1 MVRWCL
7 DPVPIAGPPL
17 LRVLRARFCDGE
29 MSIISDDRTP
39 PGACSLAGE
48 PGAGGGPWQAGGA
61 SRPPAAAAVVT
72 IRLLGRFAVLRG
84 DEEIPA
90 RAYGGR
96 LPRQLLRLLVLRRG
110 ALISKDV
117 IAEAL
122 WPRRPPADTGGN
134 IEVQVSRIRRALA
147 DPALIRTGPGGYSLT
162 AGRECWVDTE
172 AFLAAA
178 GNGRRLLA
186 DRPAEALA
194 AFRNAL
200 ELWHGEP
207 LAEDTYAEWAQP
219 DRRCLSLALL
229 DALDGAAAAALACG
243 DPASA
248 SAWAERATA
257 REPLRETSA
266 ILAVRA
272 LAAGGD
278 PAGALAAFDSFRDR
292 LAREAGLDPS
302 PEALELR
309 ERILHRQPPA
319 PAPGQPRVTTVRPA
333 EPVPFTGHEEER
345 AAILPA
351 ATDYGPR
358 LAGLPGRGRELLALL
373 ALLGRPA
380 PPTLLAQ
387 ASGRALREVLDGL
400 DGLARAGLA
409 QPGPHG
415 WDRTHQSIG
424 HEVTA
429 ALGPARTARGHLL
442 LAQAL
447 EHGNADAAEIAAHL
461 AAGGDRAGAAA
472 AYATAAALRLERRE
486 CDEAIRLAETGL
498 GLDPPPMARVLLLQA
513 RAEARLRRGLLAG
526 ARADLEA
533 ALENSADP
541 AGRSRILAELA
552 ILEAR
557 SASLARG
564 EELVEL
570 AIAEAG
576 NRLEVLGQA
585 LAAGAVIDLLPA
597 GNLARAG
604 RRFRRAR
611 QLLEQAGEVRGQAR
625 VLYWQAMIGYMAG
638 RLREAAARLADLAD
652 LPVTPAEVFWLWSPR
667 ATRGHVLAFL
677 GEPQAGLAE
686 IEATLAWAEAA
697 RYPAVRSECLW
708 RRSEALAFAGRA
720 GEAAE
725 SAEQALVIATG
736 IRHAAC
742 IAAALRGLGIA
753 WETAGKPDRA
763 EEAFRHSVRAAEANP
778 FFAAWASARLG
789 ACLARQGRPL
799 EAAPHV
805 RAALSAGPPLTR
817 YEARWAH
824 AELLAARGEDQAC
837 RAAATQ
843 ALHAAEDGG
852 YLILLPRLRE
862 LAGL

>member
-1 MVRWCL
+1 MTAPGV
-7 DPVPIAGPPL
+7 PL
-17 LRVLRARFCDGE
+17 L
-29 MSIISDDRTP
+29 P
-39 PGACSLAGE
+39 E
-48 PGAGGGPWQAGGA
+48 PAASGGGLREAADATGL
-61 SRPPAAAAVVT
+61 PAAAAVIE
-72 IRLLGRFAVLRG
+72 IRLLGRFTVLRG
-84 DEEIPA
+84 SEEIPL
-90 RAYGGR
+90 RAFGGR
-96 LPRQLLRLLVLRRG
+96 LPRQLLRLLALRRG
-110 ALISKDV
+110 VLIPKDV

-134 IEVQVSRIRRALA
+134 IEVLVSRIRRALGN
-147 DPALIRTGPGGYSLT
+147 PALIRTGPGGYSLT
-162 AGRECWVDTE
+162 AGRECWMDTE

-178 GNGRRLLA
+178 GEGRGRLA
-186 DRPAEALA
+186 DRPEEALA
-194 AFRNAL
+194 CYRDAL

-207 LAEDTYAEWAQP
+207 LAEDTYAEWAQQ
-219 DRRCLSLALL
+219 DRRLLSLEFLETL
-229 DALDGAAAAALACG
+229 ESAAAAALACG

-248 SAWAERATA
+248 LTWAEQATA
-257 REPLRETSA
+257 REPLRETPA
-266 ILAVRA
+266 MLAVRA

-278 PAGALAAFDSFRDR
+278 LAGALTAFGAFGDR
-292 LAREAGLDPS
+292 LAREAGLGPS

-309 ERILHRQPPA
+309 QRILHGQPP
-319 PAPGQPRVTTVRPA
+319 PSAPGQPEVTTTRPA
-333 EPVPFTGHEEER
+333 EPVPFTGRGEER
-345 AAILPA
+345 AAILSAPG
-351 ATDYGPR
+351 DCGSRP
-358 LAGLPGRGRELLALL
+358 AGLPVPGWELLALL

-415 WDRTHQSIG
+415 WDRTHQPAG
-424 HEVTA
+424 HEVTGT
-429 ALGPARTARGHLL
+429 LGPAWTARAHLL

-472 AYATAAALRLERRE
+472 AYAAAAALRLEWRS
-486 CDEAIRLAETGL
+486 CDEAIRLAGTGL
-498 GLDPPPMARVLLLQA
+498 GLDPPPMARALLLQA
-513 RAEARLRRGLLAG
+513 RAEARVRRGLLAG
-526 ARADLEA
+526 AGADLEA
-533 ALENSADP
+533 ALANSAAP

-552 ILEAR
+552 ILEAG
-557 SASLARG
+557 SASVARG

-570 AIAEAG
+570 AIAEAQDQPG
-576 NRLEVLGQA
+576 PLGQA
-585 LAAGAVIDLLPA
+585 LAAGAVIDLPA

-625 VLYWQAMIGYMAG
+625 VLYWQSMIGYLAG
-638 RLREAAARLADLAD
+638 QLREAAARLADLAG
-652 LPVTPAEVFWLWSPR
+652 LPVMPAEVLWLWSPR

-708 RRSEALAFAGRA
+708 RRSEVLAFAGQA

-725 SAEQALVIATG
+725 SAEQALAIATG

-742 IAAALRGLGIA
+742 TAAALRGLGIA
-753 WETAGKPDRA
+753 WETAGKPARA
-763 EEAFRHSVRAAEANP
+763 EEAFRDSLTAAEGNP

-805 RAALSAGPPLTR
+805 RAALAAGPPLTG

-843 ALHAAEDGG
+843 ALHKAEDGG

-862 LAGL
+862 LAGS